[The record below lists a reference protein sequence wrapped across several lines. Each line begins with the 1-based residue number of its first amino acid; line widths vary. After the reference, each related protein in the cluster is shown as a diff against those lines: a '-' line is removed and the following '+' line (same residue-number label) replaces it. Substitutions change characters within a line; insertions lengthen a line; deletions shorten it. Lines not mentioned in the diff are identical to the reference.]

1 MTELVNEPKEDG
13 GLPAIDARFIRTA
26 IVLNGWT
33 MTQPKMPPR
42 PEVVKTT
49 VFDSGAGTA
58 AEAEAEAATMGGRTR
73 CCGRRRAPTRIGRS
87 RAVRFWVLADGAL
100 CVRPPPCRRPEAN
113 AVVEGRAALA
123 LEPGGPRVPP
133 LSPPTVYILIS
144 AHSDNEYFY
153 FPPLV

>member
-73 CCGRRRAPTRIGRS
+73 CCGRRRAPIGRS
-87 RAVRFWVLADGAL
+87 KRFWVLADGAL
-100 CVRPPPCRRPEAN
+100 RRPSPLSQAEAN

-123 LEPGGPRVPP
+123 IEPGGPRVPP

-144 AHSDNEYFY
+144 ALSDNEYFY